1 MVGGRWQAVD
11 GGRRPIAPIA
21 PLAPKEGESRARLF
35 TEFIRMLTGGGEP
48 LDGEVFTAV
57 WEALRIALRAELRR
71 RGLWSSPPSYLGV
84 YGWCRWEQAREPSAG
99 GGPAVAGAVDRADA
113 LEDLAAGCYTF
124 IFVDRFRSLAAQL
137 RIKPDVEGLVQLGI
151 RHFLHEQQKKHDPLG
166 YRIFAVTRA
175 AVRAAL
181 GRGELAVIGGDP
193 RVRNDT
199 VLAFTAASAGAVT
212 PAVVPRME
220 VQALAQ
226 RWNDGLLPDLVTA
239 PGRGLEEVAERLS
252 HCLSDLRRHG
262 IRRFRFKDLIDPLKR
277 DVRSRWAALLLQN
290 GTLAAGRGA
299 GSSSELPAERPD
311 RDLERQASFASLT
324 CGVAA
329 AVGRLDTDA
338 RTRDYLARLWEF
350 LSARAAR
357 NDEST
362 EGTESAESTKS
373 DESAGGAPHPG
384 CDDAMGE
391 AALSHRKVAR
401 LLGIPR
407 ERLPELYQTLGL
419 LVQECRTGGTNAASG
434 R

>member
-1 MVGGRWQAVD
+1 MVGGRWRAVDD
-11 GGRRPIAPIA
+11 GGRPIALLA

-35 TEFIRMLTGGGEP
+35 TEFIRMLAGGGDP
-48 LDGEVFTAV
+48 LDGEVFAAV

-71 RGLWSSPPSYLGV
+71 RGLWSSPPSYLGI
-84 YGWCRWEQAREPSAG
+84 YGWCSWEQVGEASGG
-99 GGPAVAGAVDRADA
+99 GGPAMARAAERADA

-151 RHFLHEQQKKHDPLG
+151 RHFLHEQQRKHDPLG

-181 GRGELAVIGGDP
+181 GRGELTVIGGDP

-199 VLAFTAASAGAVT
+199 ILAFTAAGSAGAAT
-212 PAVVPRME
+212 PAVVPRVE

-226 RWNDGLLPDLVTA
+226 SWNDELLPDLVTA
-239 PGRGLEEVAERLS
+239 PGRALEEVAERLS

-277 DVRSRWAALLLQN
+277 DVRSRWAALLLQD
-290 GTLAAGRGA
+290 GTLAAGRDA
-299 GSSSELPAERPD
+299 GSSSELAAERPD

-324 CGVAA
+324 RGVAA
-329 AVGRLDTDA
+329 AVGRLETDA

-357 NDEST
+357 D
-362 EGTESAESTKS
+362 
-373 DESAGGAPHPG
+373 DESAGGANPAHPADQAADPG
-384 CDDAMGE
+384 RGDAMGE

-407 ERLPELYQTLGL
+407 ERLPDLYLTLGL
-419 LVQECRTGGTNAASG
+419 LVQECRAGGTDAASG